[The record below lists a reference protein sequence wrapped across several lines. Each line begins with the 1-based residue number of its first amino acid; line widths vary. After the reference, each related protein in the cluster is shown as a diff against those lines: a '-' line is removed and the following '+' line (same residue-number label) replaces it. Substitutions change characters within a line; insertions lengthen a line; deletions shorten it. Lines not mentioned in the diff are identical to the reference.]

1 MKNFKFIHMSFT
13 NFTLEKFKS
22 KIMKNFKL
30 NTTYSILL
38 KISSNNNLI
47 FKMCGPQIGLVIGN
61 EHDLDYYSKLYNLIL
76 TRIETTVDLYNYLDT
91 IEHIQIMYS
100 IIVNQKDLTLK
111 NLSKYSLKQQM
122 INQKEVKKI
131 FNENMLPFTVDT
143 SYFGYNLLGSE
154 RQNLIQ
160 LISSN
165 TSFNKNNKENIINES
180 DKIFLYDSP
189 NKKNKFIIVNKKLDK
204 NNFLRL
210 IYDYNTGIF
219 INKIKD
225 TIYLNKSLFKRNI
238 GRVSLTI
245 EESTNKIINYEVMNS
260 LSPILHIEKKSL
272 RDRNLNIGS
281 FDLEAFKDSDGLAKA
296 YALGYFTY
304 LDKEPIIFYLSDLP
318 DLNSQNLILKCIDSM
333 LVNKYHNFIFY
344 VHNLGRYDI
353 VFLYNT
359 FLQAN
364 LDKGYDYYI
373 IDTTMRDD
381 TIIKLNIK
389 IKVFSEKDK
398 NKYRYLKI
406 SLVDSLNFLNL
417 SLDKLTKEFNIDIRK
432 GYFPHS
438 FVNKNT
444 LNYIGNKPNYS
455 FYKELNIDKNE
466 YNKIPNE
473 NWNLKLECL
482 NYLNKDLKGLYEVMI
497 EFSRLVYIY
506 FNVDIT
512 DALTIT
518 RLSLNIFKKNY
529 YKIHNIP
536 YINKIYLFNFIKQ
549 GYYGGITEVY
559 IPYGKDLLYIDIN
572 SLYPFAALNSM
583 PGTECNYIESFE
595 DNGLDLDKLF
605 GFFYAK
611 VKTNDSYIGLLP
623 VYLDNRLI
631 FPNGEFYGIWS
642 SEELKFAKSKG
653 YEVIVYK
660 GYNFNKIENIF
671 KDYIEELYNLKKN
684 ATGFLKL
691 IYKSLLNNF
700 IGRFGLSITKPI
712 TKTVNKDR
720 RDFIFSTRIIH
731 SHKFLNDN
739 KFLITYT
746 PTISKDICLEHGL
759 DFIKVLENESKY
771 NIENSLDL
779 FKDVS
784 IATAAMVTSYAR
796 IHINKIKLEILDKGG
811 DIYYSDTDSIVLNK
825 NSINSNW
832 LGNEIGK
839 FKLEYVVKEA
849 FFISNKTYCLVL
861 ENGDTII
868 KTKGIINKSLNLQD
882 FKDMYWNKKYINVT
896 KWNTLTN
903 YEKTSVLIEK
913 KDVILNYD
921 SYTKREKLFNEKG
934 IWINTKPLSIYNNK

>member
-131 FNENMLPFTVDT
+131 FNENMLPFTEDT

-245 EESTNKIINYEVMNS
+245 EESTNKI
-260 LSPILHIEKKSL
+260 
-272 RDRNLNIGS
+272 
-281 FDLEAFKDSDGLAKA
+281 
-296 YALGYFTY
+296 
-304 LDKEPIIFYLSDLP
+304 
-318 DLNSQNLILKCIDSM
+318 LKCIDSM

-344 VHNLGRYDI
+344 VHILGRYDI

-631 FPNGEFYGIWS
+631 FPNGEFYGI
-642 SEELKFAKSKG
+642 
-653 YEVIVYK
+653 
-660 GYNFNKIENIF
+660 
-671 KDYIEELYNLKKN
+671 
-684 ATGFLKL
+684 
-691 IYKSLLNNF
+691 
-700 IGRFGLSITKPI
+700 
-712 TKTVNKDR
+712 
-720 RDFIFSTRIIH
+720 
-731 SHKFLNDN
+731 
-739 KFLITYT
+739 
-746 PTISKDICLEHGL
+746 
-759 DFIKVLENESKY
+759 
-771 NIENSLDL
+771 
-779 FKDVS
+779 
-784 IATAAMVTSYAR
+784 
-796 IHINKIKLEILDKGG
+796 
-811 DIYYSDTDSIVLNK
+811 
-825 NSINSNW
+825 
-832 LGNEIGK
+832 
-839 FKLEYVVKEA
+839 
-849 FFISNKTYCLVL
+849 
-861 ENGDTII
+861 
-868 KTKGIINKSLNLQD
+868 
-882 FKDMYWNKKYINVT
+882 
-896 KWNTLTN
+896 
-903 YEKTSVLIEK
+903 
-913 KDVILNYD
+913 
-921 SYTKREKLFNEKG
+921 
-934 IWINTKPLSIYNNK
+934 